1 MSAEVENMFYVRET
15 PWHGLGTM
23 VQEAL
28 SSEEALKTA
37 GLDWMVNQSP
47 AAVKLPDGS
56 YKDTEFIF
64 NCRNSD
70 NSVLG
75 IVSKMYKVVQN
86 VEAFAFTDSLI
97 STGEVK
103 YETAGSLYGGKK
115 VWLLAKMPE
124 HSILGDVHVPYIL
137 FANSH
142 DGSSAVRVTMTNT
155 RVVCQNTLNIALAG
169 ANRIWSC
176 PHVGNMQER
185 LTEAQKT
192 LSRANAYMSEFK
204 KESERLAA
212 KKFSPSDVRDI
223 LDVLFPVSDDS
234 IGIRKLNN
242 MIYLRSNFEA
252 AINRPDIEHLKNTA
266 FGLVNAA
273 SDFISHTKPIMKTRV
288 FEQKRLE
295 SFMEGNKFLDQVYK
309 LVA

>member
-75 IVSKMYKVVQN
+75 VVSKMYKVVQN

-97 STGEVK
+97 STGEVR
-103 YETAGSLYGGKK
+103 YETAGSLYNGKK
-115 VWLLAKMPE
+115 VWLLAQMPE
-124 HSILGDVHVPYIL
+124 HSILGDAHVPYIL

-155 RVVCQNTLNIALAG
+155 RVVCANTLNIALSG
-169 ANRIWSC
+169 ASRIWSC
-176 PHVGNMQER
+176 SHVGNMQER
-185 LTEAQKT
+185 LVEAQNTLARANKYMAEFKTEA
-192 LSRANAYMSEFK
+192 
-204 KESERLAA
+204 ERLAA

-234 IGIRKLNN
+234 IGVRKLNN
-242 MIYLRSNFEA
+242 LIYLRSNFEA

-273 SDFISHTKPIMKTRV
+273 SDFISHTRPIMKTKV
-288 FEQKRLE
+288 YEQKRLE
-295 SFMEGNKFLDQVYK
+295 SFMDGNAFLDQVYK